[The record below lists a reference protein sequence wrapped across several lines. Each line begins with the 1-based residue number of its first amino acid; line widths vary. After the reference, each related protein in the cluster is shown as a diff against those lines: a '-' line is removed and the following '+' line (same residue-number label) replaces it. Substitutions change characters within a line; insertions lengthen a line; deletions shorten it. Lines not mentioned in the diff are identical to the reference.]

1 MSLLSDKIAAAIA
14 DSGMTAREVADK
26 IGYHESTVSLWISGG
41 RTPRVKALE
50 KLAAALGIE
59 MADMW
64 QGPEAVPATAE
75 AAAMVDEMANLTPE
89 QQQALLAIARTMRQ
103 AR

>member
-1 MSLLSDKIAAAIA
+1 MSVLSEKIAAAVA
-14 DSGMTAREVADK
+14 DSGMTARQIADK

-59 MADMW
+59 MAELW

-75 AAAMVDEMANLTPE
+75 QSAMVDEMAGLTIE
-89 QQQALLAIARTMRQ
+89 QQQALLAIARTMRKP
-103 AR
+103 